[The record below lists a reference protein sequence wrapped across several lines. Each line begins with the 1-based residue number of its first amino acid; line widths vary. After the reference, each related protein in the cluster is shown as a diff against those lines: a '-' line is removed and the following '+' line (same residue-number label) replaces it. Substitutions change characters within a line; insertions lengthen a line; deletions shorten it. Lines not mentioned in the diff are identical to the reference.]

1 MYGSNFCSATRYPCP
16 SSSAPI
22 DAAARPFPSE
32 DTTPPVTRMYLT
44 GRSGLRLA
52 VFVVSVWCCIV
63 SQVSSSERVVSL
75 FVPSAGHGAGT
86 IGGRFPRER
95 GAHAGQ
101 VLSRIDSDRVELR
114 LDHLYPD
121 AMFQRA

>member
-44 GRSGLRLA
+44 GRSGLRPA
-52 VFVVSVWCCIV
+52 VFVVSVFCCIV
-63 SQVSSSERVVSL
+63 SQISSCERVVSL
-75 FVPSAGHGAGT
+75 CRSPLARHRAGS
-86 IGGRFPRER
+86 IGGRFFRE
-95 GAHAGQ
+95 AGTDTRQ
-101 VLSRIDSDRVELR
+101 IFSRINANGIELR

-121 AMFQRA
+121 